1 MLWVCLVKHHR
12 RGQLNQI
19 DQKRCSSTAPITIV
33 VFGVAVGAV
42 STVRGTMTPMAMVA
56 VARGMV
62 AMIGAGAWWPVL
74 KKDI

>member
-56 VARGMV
+56 
-62 AMIGAGAWWPVL
+62 MIGAGAWWPVL